1 MGSKAIDALESQP
14 PQSIRDEFEAILLAP
29 DDMAT
34 LPLTEALYELA
45 DRQWHTYSLL
55 DEALKGRLEQLLIS
69 RWRDDLE
76 ITENL
81 LSIVSRLGLGG
92 GGNFFWGSISSGFQL
107 QPARRSTMPWR
118 RWLTALSIPTTG
130 CARATKRQ
138 RPVYTNWGRFAALRG
153 QARSHRDCVDLQVNA
168 SSVGAGLPAKG
179 CKAAPILN

>member
-14 PQSIRDEFEAILLAP
+14 PQSIRDEFEAILLTP

-81 LSIVSRLGLGG
+81 LSIVSRLGLAGVWEFLLG
-92 GGNFFWGSISSGFQL
+92 LDKQRISAATREAIDDAVAEMADSIADPYSGM
-107 QPARRSTMPWR
+107 R
-118 RWLTALSIPTTG
+118 
-130 CARATKRQ
+130 
-138 RPVYTNWGRFAALRG
+138 
-153 QARSHRDCVDLQVNA
+153 
-168 SSVGAGLPAKG
+168 
-179 CKAAPILN
+179 

>member
-1 MGSKAIDALESQP
+1 MKTPDYYQSLPDGMP

-81 LSIVSRLGLGG
+81 LSIVSRLGLVGVWEFLLG
-92 GGNFFWGSISSGFQL
+92 LDKQRISAATREAIDDAVAEMADSIADPYSGM
-107 QPARRSTMPWR
+107 R
-118 RWLTALSIPTTG
+118 
-130 CARATKRQ
+130 
-138 RPVYTNWGRFAALRG
+138 
-153 QARSHRDCVDLQVNA
+153 
-168 SSVGAGLPAKG
+168 
-179 CKAAPILN
+179 